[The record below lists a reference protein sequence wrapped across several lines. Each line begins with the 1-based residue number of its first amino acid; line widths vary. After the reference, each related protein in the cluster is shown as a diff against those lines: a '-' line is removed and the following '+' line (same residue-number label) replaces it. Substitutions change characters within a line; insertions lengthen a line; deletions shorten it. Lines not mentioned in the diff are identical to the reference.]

1 MFQMNARSPE
11 SQCAVLG
18 EGSLHSWGFSSS
30 SGSPWVPRGHHPPA
44 HWFYQ
49 VAADA
54 KGQKKKKNGGKTELS
69 FSWVLGHLP
78 EAPCENLRLSGTW
91 PQLPSSPA
99 ADLGQAVPV
108 LWATG
113 FSSPKWKCLQ
123 GQAREARVE
132 STKELWWGRMCT
144 WGCEWQQPGNCWRH
158 ALIGSFASA
167 L

>member
-1 MFQMNARSPE
+1 MCCAGGGQSTQLRFQFLIWKSLGPTGPP
-11 SQCAVLG
+11 SSCSLVL
-18 EGSLHSWGFSSS
+18 
-30 SGSPWVPRGHHPPA
+30 SGSSRC
-44 HWFYQ
+44 Q
-49 VAADA
+49 RS
-54 KGQKKKKNGGKTELS
+54 KKKKNGGKTELS